1 MNILRAPEAAK
12 KAGFSVP
19 TLWRKSKSDPD
30 FPRPVKISENITG
43 WVSEELDAYLQRRVD
58 ASRKAAT

>member
-19 TLWRKSKSDPD
+19 TLWRKSKDDPD
-30 FPRPVKISENITG
+30 FPKPVKVSDNVTG
-43 WVSEELDAYLQRRVD
+43 WIESELDDFLRRRVA
-58 ASRKAAT
+58 ASRAVPA